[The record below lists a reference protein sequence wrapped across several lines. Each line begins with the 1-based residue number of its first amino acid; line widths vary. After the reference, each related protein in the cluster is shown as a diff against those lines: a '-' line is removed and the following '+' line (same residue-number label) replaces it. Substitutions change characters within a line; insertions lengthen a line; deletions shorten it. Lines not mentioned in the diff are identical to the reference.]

1 MADPARFI
9 RPFTSGSANQPKR
22 EERYGDRFLEDNIA
36 EIKER
41 REDISQPCR
50 PDERM
55 ILRMQELVEAGSE
68 DVEGRLKNVGRKGAG
83 G

>member
-41 REDISQPCR
+41 RGDILYVPGR
-50 PDERM
+50 W
-55 ILRMQELVEAGSE
+55 GS
-68 DVEGRLKNVGRKGAG
+68 
-83 G
+83 